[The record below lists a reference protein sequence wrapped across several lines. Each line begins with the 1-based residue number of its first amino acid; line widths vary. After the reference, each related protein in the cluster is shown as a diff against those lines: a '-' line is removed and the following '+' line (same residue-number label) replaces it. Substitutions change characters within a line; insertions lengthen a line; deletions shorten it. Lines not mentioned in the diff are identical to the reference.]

1 MNTVVVRC
9 AGCRQLS
16 RVTADAVGLEVACP
30 RCAAAFVARPEASPD
45 DPPVVRTADPAR
57 VPVVRPRPKP
67 PTAVVW
73 ELPEPAAPEVELT
86 PPTGGLI
93 ALALLPFG
101 IPLLWLLLSAAALR
115 EVVLSFAVP
124 VAVAVGVSGLGFGL
138 VHVNRWSVASRAKV
152 MVALLLIAYLTAGF
166 LFLVKK
172 EWLQDLRRVFNRGDL
187 GWKDFRAPETATH
200 VGYIVKFP
208 GRPIT
213 ETDPPIPDWKWKAH
227 RYAESNKPGVDVY
240 LSAVGPIPTEIASA
254 WSVDDVWFAAVGKAV
269 RSAAADFKDDGE
281 TAVTAQGV
289 NGREYSFTGD
299 GRNRV
304 VRVYRVGRQAV
315 YLSVEGPH
323 LTPDAVDVQFF
334 LESLRVP

>member
-1 MNTVVVRC
+1 
-9 AGCRQLS
+9 
-16 RVTADAVGLEVACP
+16 
-30 RCAAAFVARPEASPD
+30 
-45 DPPVVRTADPAR
+45 
-57 VPVVRPRPKP
+57 
-67 PTAVVW
+67 
-73 ELPEPAAPEVELT
+73 
-86 PPTGGLI
+86 
-93 ALALLPFG
+93 
-101 IPLLWLLLSAAALR
+101 
-115 EVVLSFAVP
+115 
-124 VAVAVGVSGLGFGL
+124 
-138 VHVNRWSVASRAKV
+138 

-172 EWLQDLRRVFNRGDL
+172 EWLQDLRRVFNRGDI
-187 GWKDFRAPETATH
+187 GWRDFRVPESADH

-213 ETDPPIPDWKWKAH
+213 ETDSPIPDWKWKAH
-227 RYAESNKPGVDVY
+227 QYAESKKPGVDVY
-240 LSAVGPIPTEIASA
+240 LSAVGPIPVEIAKA
-254 WSVDDVWFAAVGKAV
+254 WSADAIWFEAVGKAV
-269 RSAAADFKDDGE
+269 RAAAADFTGE
-281 TAVTAQGV
+281 AERAVSVLGV